1 MKKRYCQKC
10 DDTTP
15 ATICKR
21 CGSTTVPWPIEER
34 DPPDP
39 VFRGKEASEF
49 ARETQAR
56 IQRDLKR

>member
-1 MKKRYCQKC
+1 MARKRFCPMC
-10 DDTTP
+10 DDMVTGNP
-15 ATICKR
+15 CPE
-21 CGSTTVPWPIEER
+21 CGADTERWPIDAEPLE
-34 DPPDP
+34 P